1 MRFTQDNLDTIY
13 DADVVDVN
21 GDKVGGVG
29 QVYLDDRTGDPAW
42 VTVNTGFFG
51 MRESLVPLDGA
62 TVDGDRI
69 QVPYEKAFIKDAPN
83 VDVDAH
89 LDDAQQD
96 ELYRYYQGGGQ
107 RRDSFESHDRDGFVD
122 GDRGELEYRDRDG
135 VQHHDRD
142 GVVGAVADKEH
153 HAVADKDHP
162 VADRGLDDR
171 TLGDP
176 DLDDRGFGERGMDDR
191 TLGDRDVDD
200 RGFGDVD
207 RTDLERVEE
216 HPEQTSREWS
226 LRRHERPMVPGERT
240 GAEPMTDDMA
250 TQDPSRD
257 GLGADPTDPMRDD
270 LGEGDGRRL

>member
-42 VTVNTGFFG
+42 VTVKTGFFG

-107 RRDSFESHDRDGFVD
+107 RRDSFEHQDRDALGDHDRDGV
-122 GDRGELEYRDRDG
+122 GGRGELEYRDRDG

-171 TLGDP
+171 TLGD
-176 DLDDRGFGERGMDDR
+176 RE
-191 TLGDRDVDD
+191 VDD

-216 HPEQTSREWS
+216 HPEQTSRGWS

-250 TQDPSRD
+250 TQDPGRD